1 MKMKNPV
8 TAITTLY
15 KETMSEMRKC
25 TWPTRNE
32 LYEST
37 ILVISFLIILSVVVT
52 IADKVLLLLVRLIT
66 GV

>member
-1 MKMKNPV
+1 MKNPV
-8 TAITTLY
+8 AAITTLY
-15 KETMSEMRKC
+15 NETMSEMRKC

-37 ILVISFLIILSVVVT
+37 ILVISSLIILSLVVT
-52 IADKVLLLLVRLIT
+52 VSDKALLLLVRLIT

>member
-1 MKMKNPV
+1 MKNPV

>member
-1 MKMKNPV
+1 MKNPV

-15 KETMSEMRKC
+15 NETMSEMRKC

>member
-1 MKMKNPV
+1 MKNPV
-8 TAITTLY
+8 AAITTLY
-15 KETMSEMRKC
+15 NETMSEMRKC

-37 ILVISFLIILSVVVT
+37 VLVISSLIILSLVVT
-52 IADKVLLLLVRLIT
+52 VSDKVLLLLVRLIT

>member
-1 MKMKNPV
+1 MKNPI

-15 KETMSEMRKC
+15 NETMSEMRKC
-25 TWPTRNE
+25 TWPNRTE

-37 ILVISFLIILSVVVT
+37 VLVVTSLCILSVVVT
-52 IADKVLLLLVRLIT
+52 VADKLLLLFVRLVT

>member
-1 MKMKNPV
+1 MKNPI

-15 KETMSEMRKC
+15 NETMSEMRKC
-25 TWPTRNE
+25 TWPGRSE

-37 ILVISFLIILSVVVT
+37 VLVISSLIVLSLFVT
-52 IADKVLLLLVRLIT
+52 VADKVLLLCVRLIT

>member
-1 MKMKNPV
+1 MKNPV
-8 TAITTLY
+8 AAITTLY
-15 KETMSEMRKC
+15 NETMSEMRKC

-37 ILVISFLIILSVVVT
+37 ILVISSLIILSLVVT
-52 IADKVLLLLVRLIT
+52 VSDKVLLLLVRLIT

>member
-1 MKMKNPV
+1 MKNPI

-15 KETMSEMRKC
+15 NETMSEMRKC
-25 TWPTRNE
+25 TWPNRTE

-37 ILVISFLIILSVVVT
+37 VLVVTSLCILSVVVT
-52 IADKVLLLLVRLIT
+52 VADKLLLLFVRFIT

>member
-1 MKMKNPV
+1 MKNPV
-8 TAITTLY
+8 AAITTLY
-15 KETMSEMRKC
+15 NETMSEMRKC
-25 TWPTRNE
+25 TWPTRHE

-52 IADKVLLLLVRLIT
+52 VADKVLLLLVRLIT

>member
-1 MKMKNPV
+1 MKNPV
-8 TAITTLY
+8 AAITTLY
-15 KETMSEMRKC
+15 NETMSEMRKC

-37 ILVISFLIILSVVVT
+37 VLVISSLIILSLVVT
-52 IADKVLLLLVRLIT
+52 VADKVLLLLVRLIT